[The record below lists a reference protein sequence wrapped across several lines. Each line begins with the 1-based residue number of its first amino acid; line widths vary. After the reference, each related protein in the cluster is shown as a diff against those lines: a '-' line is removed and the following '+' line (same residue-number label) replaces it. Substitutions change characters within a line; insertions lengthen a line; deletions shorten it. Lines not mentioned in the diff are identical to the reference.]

1 MKRMLIGLLA
11 AAAPLL
17 MAPSVEDVEQTP
29 LIGAV
34 SDELDRTVESLS
46 VEDFSSPYYVSATIF
61 EIERVLCIARDGGL
75 LQKDRDHV
83 RRLRMDVRVGD
94 WEFDSG
100 NVQFRGFGGRSGALG
115 SVPVDDEYGAIRRR
129 VWSRADRAYKRA
141 AENLEKKRA
150 IFDQLAG
157 DSGEVPSYT
166 QVEPLRTALGSDEQ
180 KLEALDCEQLA
191 EEVSGVYG
199 DNPEIEGGRA
209 MVSARNV
216 ERYFIDTEGALVY
229 EPKTTAFVDA
239 VGRARADDGNPV
251 KHFFSEV
258 AHDVEGLPSREELIE
273 EARSSV
279 ERLEEMKD
287 APRAEFYTGPVLFE
301 GDAATQLMWRLLAG
315 GFSGTPDPVTSAE
328 AESSDFDPISARLD
342 RRLLPEAFDVVDDPR
357 ADELGGEPLIGS
369 YAIDHEGV
377 RAERVE
383 LVQDGILE
391 TLLMSRTPR
400 EEIRE
405 SNGHGRTVSG
415 EVRAKVGNL
424 LFRPEGGLSKSELRD
439 RLLEEA
445 KNDGLEHAY
454 VVRLLDNSAMTYNA
468 FDPGSRF
475 GGGGSKIRPL
485 VVVRLGTD
493 GTEELVRG
501 LSIDQPLVRELER
514 IVAWGDSP
522 NISNYLV
529 AGYSGAFMGRDTDP
543 LPPVGQ
549 SIACP
554 SLLFGEV
561 SMPTRAQ
568 KEIERRYVPPPGA
581 DGAN

>member
-1 MKRMLIGLLA
+1 MRRLLIGLLA

-17 MAPSVEDVEQTP
+17 MAPSVEDVEETP
-29 LIGAV
+29 LVGAV
-34 SDELDRTVESLS
+34 TDELERTVESLS
-46 VEDFSSPYYVSATIF
+46 VEDFSAPYYASATVF
-61 EIERVLCIARDGGL
+61 EIERVLCTARDGGL
-75 LQKDRDHV
+75 LQHDRDHV
-83 RRLRMDVRVGD
+83 RRLRLDIRVGD

-100 NVQFRGFGGRSGALG
+100 NVQFGGLGSGGGSLG
-115 SVPVDDEYGAIRRR
+115 SVPVDDEYDAIRRR
-129 VWSRADRAYKRA
+129 VWSRADRAYKSA

-157 DSGEVPSYT
+157 DEGEVPSYT
-166 QVEPLRTALGSDEQ
+166 QVEPVRTALDENEQ
-180 KLEALDCEQLA
+180 DLDKLECEELA
-191 EEVSGVYG
+191 TEISGLYG
-199 DNPEIEGGRA
+199 DDPEVEGGRT

-216 ERYFIDTEGALVY
+216 ERYFVDTEGALVY

-258 AHDVEGLPSREELIE
+258 AHDVEGLPSKSKLMDQ
-273 EARSSV
+273 ARSSV
-279 ERLEEMKD
+279 ERLKEMKE
-287 APRAEFYTGPVLFE
+287 APRADFYTGPVLFE
-301 GDAATQLMWRLLAG
+301 AEAATQLMWRLLSS
-315 GFSGTPDPVTSAE
+315 GFSGTPDPITSSE
-328 AESSDFDPISARLD
+328 AETSDFDPITARLD
-342 RRLLPEAFDVVDDPR
+342 RRLLPDAFDVVDDPR
-357 ADELGGEPLIGS
+357 IDELGGEPLIGS
-369 YAIDHEGV
+369 YAVDHEGV

-400 EEIRE
+400 DEIRE

-424 LFRPEGGLSKSELRD
+424 LFRPEGGMSKSELRD

-445 KNDGLEHAY
+445 KNDGLEEAY
-454 VVRLLDNSAMTYNA
+454 IVRLLDNSAMTYNA

-475 GGGGSKIRPL
+475 SGGSKIRPL
-485 VVVRLGTD
+485 VVIRIDTD

-501 LSIDQPLVRELER
+501 LSIDRPLVRELER
-514 IVAWGDSP
+514 IVAWGEAP
-522 NISNYLV
+522 TISNYLV
-529 AGYSGAFMGRDTDP
+529 AGYSGTFMGRDTDP

-549 SIACP
+549 SIASP
-554 SLLFGEV
+554 SLLFEEV

-568 KEIERRYVPPPGA
+568 KEVEHRYLPPPGR
-581 DGAN
+581 DE